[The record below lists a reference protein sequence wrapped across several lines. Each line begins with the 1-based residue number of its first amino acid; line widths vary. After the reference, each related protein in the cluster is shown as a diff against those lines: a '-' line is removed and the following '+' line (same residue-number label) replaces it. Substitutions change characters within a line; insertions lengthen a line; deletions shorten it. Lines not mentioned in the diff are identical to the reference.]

1 MPATLDRITGG
12 RHQKDI
18 PSDGMDV
25 SDAIRG
31 AGPSKREFIVEH
43 AGRLALRW
51 KNWKFIPAGKGV
63 AFQPLTGTETGNLDA
78 DQLFD
83 LDVDPHEDTNVAAQN
98 PTVLIRMKEMLAQ
111 IRAGKQP

>member
-1 MPATLDRITGG
+1 
-12 RHQKDI
+12 
-18 PSDGMDV
+18 MDV

-43 AGRLALRW
+43 AGRLVLRW

-78 DQLFD
+78 DQLYD
-83 LDVDPHEDTNVAAQN
+83 LDVDPHEDRNIADVN
-98 PTVLIRMKEMLAQ
+98 PTVVTRMKEMLAR
-111 IRAGKQP
+111 IRAGI